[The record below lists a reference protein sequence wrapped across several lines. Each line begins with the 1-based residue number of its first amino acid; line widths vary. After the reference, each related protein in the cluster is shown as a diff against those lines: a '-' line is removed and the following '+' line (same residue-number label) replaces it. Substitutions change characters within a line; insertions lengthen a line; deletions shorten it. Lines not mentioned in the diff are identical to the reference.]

1 MSAARKVKKGLSRK
15 EKEMMS
21 RKIERKLKRG

>member
-1 MSAARKVKKGLSRK
+1 MSSTRKLKKGLSRK
-15 EKEMMS
+15 EKVAMS